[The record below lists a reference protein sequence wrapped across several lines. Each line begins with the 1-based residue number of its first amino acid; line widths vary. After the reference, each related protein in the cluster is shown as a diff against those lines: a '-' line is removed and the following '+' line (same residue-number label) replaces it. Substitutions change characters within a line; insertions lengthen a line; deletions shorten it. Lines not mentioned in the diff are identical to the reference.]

1 MFQVKKLAV
10 AKSENNFYTGSWSD
24 NKVDQRKLIVD
35 VVSENIESSRIRCL
49 SLPGKLWAF
58 ENQLV
63 DLEKP
68 LQVVGFESNRT
79 TFESAIPYMP
89 RYKRRRPKFCNWR
102 TPFGFVDAITSE
114 ARKSRFVMFDCC
126 ISTVFNGFLRFP
138 TWKSEGTAKGYQEDF
153 NVIWIDATCQLGCK
167 FYSQIMNG
175 IPRVVSQ
182 KPSVLAFS
190 YLKGRDD
197 PKASSLFRSF
207 GGRHEYIKAAVTQDD
222 RRIRF
227 DDLFEYSGVGGC
239 RMMTS
244 IFVVV

>member
-79 TFESAIPYMP
+79 TFESAIPYIP
-89 RYKRRRPKFCNWR
+89 KYKRYRPKLCNWR
-102 TPFGFVDAITSE
+102 TPFGHVDVIDSGMG
-114 ARKSRFVMFDCC
+114 KSHFTMFDCC
-126 ISTVFNGFLRFP
+126 ISTIFNGFLQFP
-138 TWKSEGTAKGYQEDF
+138 TWSSESTAKRYKENF
-153 NVIWIDATCQLGCK
+153 NVVWVDATCQLGCK

-182 KPSVLAFS
+182 EPSVLAFS

-197 PKASSLFRSF
+197 PKATTLFRSF